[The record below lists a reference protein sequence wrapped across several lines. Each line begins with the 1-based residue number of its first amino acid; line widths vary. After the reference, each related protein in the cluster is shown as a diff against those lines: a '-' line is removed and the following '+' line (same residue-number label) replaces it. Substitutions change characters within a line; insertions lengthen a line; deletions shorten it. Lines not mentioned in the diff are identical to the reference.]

1 VSTIFRV
8 QNPELVRRY
17 FSDIAG
23 RYDLANRL
31 LSGGIDVL
39 WRKGTVKRVARH
51 NPRHILDVATGS
63 GDLMLE
69 LERRLPDASIIGT
82 DFCLPMLQ
90 KAREKGL
97 QQLLLADGMQLPFAD
112 GRFDALTIAFGLR
125 NMADYPGAAA
135 EFQRVLRPGGRL
147 YVLDFSMPRG
157 WFGRLYRFYLHGL
170 LPKIAGRVT
179 GKPEAYEY
187 LGESIE
193 AFPSGESMCQ
203 LLREAGFSQA
213 QCHPFTFGIVSLYE
227 AQK

>member
-1 VSTIFRV
+1 M

-31 LSGGIDVL
+31 LSGGIDVF
-39 WRKGTVKRVARH
+39 WRKDTVKRVARH
-51 NPRHILDVATGS
+51 QPARILDVATGS

-69 LERRLPDASIIGT
+69 LQRRMPEASVIGT
-82 DFCLPMLQ
+82 DFCLPMLR

-97 QQLLLADGMQLPFAD
+97 QQLLLADGMALPFAD

-125 NMADYPGAAA
+125 NMADYPGAAT
-135 EFQRVLRPGGRL
+135 EFHRVLRPGGRL

-157 WFGRLYRFYLHGL
+157 VFGRLYRFYLHGM
-170 LPKIAGRVT
+170 LPKIAGQVT
-179 GKPEAYEY
+179 GKQEAYEY

-193 AFPSGESMCQ
+193 AFPSGEAMCE
-203 LLREAGFSQA
+203 LLRGAGFA
-213 QCHPFTFGIVSLYE
+213 EATGHPFTFGIVSLYE
-227 AQK
+227 ATK